1 MNQKIM
7 SMESTLK
14 TYKNS
19 TNKLVN
25 ITYIS
30 ELEQLNINNL
40 DNNICTITIKND
52 LSKTDKIKLLGLL
65 CKNLSI
71 EIEHLNIN
79 NNMFLSCFSK
89 EYYSALILGDREI
102 TITSQDFNF
111 LLVLHDEVLKLLKNN
126 FNNEIKEIAQR
137 I

>member
-1 MNQKIM
+1 MNQKLM

-19 TNKLVN
+19 TDKLVN

-30 ELEQLNINNL
+30 ELEQLNISNL

-111 LLVLHDEVLKLLKNN
+111 LLVLHDEVLNLLKNN